1 MPSCPKCGNEVR
13 DDMTFCP
20 KCGAPLKAEA
30 KPPVSSEPRVRVTHE
45 KEEKGEKH
53 EKNEKREKGEQRE
66 KYEKGE
72 FGFVGLLIGG
82 LILVFVGFTAYLQMI
97 DPTRK
102 DLMWAVFFVIVG
114 ILVIFGAAYGAMAT
128 RRRHPQ
134 T

>member
-1 MPSCPKCGNEVR
+1 VPSCPKCGNEVR

-30 KPPVSSEPRVRVTHE
+30 KPAVQPQPPVRVTHE
-45 KEEKGEKH
+45 KEEKDEKH
-53 EKNEKREKGEQRE
+53 EKREKQEKEGQRE

-72 FGFVGLLIGG
+72 FGFLGLLIGG
-82 LILVFVGFTAYLQMI
+82 RILVFVGFTAYLQI
-97 DPTRK
+97 VDPARR

-114 ILVIFGAAYGAMAT
+114 VLVIFGAAYGAMAT
-128 RRRHPQ
+128 RRRHPP